1 MLFYVILCTYSIL
14 DGRKEIQLDGHFF
27 QASNR
32 LAEGKKCYIHTL
44 RSTLSWTFYS
54 IKEMLS

>member
-1 MLFYVILCTYSIL
+1 MLFYVILCTYSI
-14 DGRKEIQLDGHFF
+14 LDGHFF